1 MSNLHK
7 QREPIQ
13 AIHTH
18 ANWIMAVV
26 ITVGLW
32 AVPGPVNAQDSG
44 ATLEEIVVT
53 SRRYEE
59 SINDAPLAV
68 NVLDAE
74 YLQKQGVNT
83 LSDALQL
90 TPGATWGHYTMAQ
103 PGHTLRGIE
112 SYNSGNASLE
122 SSVQMVVDGIPITQ
136 AFMMTPPVFD
146 LERIE
151 VMRGPQGTTFGRNAS
166 LGIAHFV
173 TAKPSQ
179 EFRR

>member
-1 MSNLHK
+1 MSNEH
-7 QREPIQ
+7 QPHWSIP
-13 AIHTH
+13 AIRK
-18 ANWIMAVV
+18 NSSLV
-26 ITVGLW
+26 IAALVTVGSL
-32 AVPGPVNAQDSG
+32 AGTGQVNAQESG
-44 ATLEEIVVT
+44 AALEEIVVT

-68 NVLDAE
+68 NVLDAD
-74 YLQKQGVNT
+74 YLEKQGVNT

-136 AFMMTPPVFD
+136 AFMMTPPVYD
-146 LERIE
+146 MERIE
-151 VMRGPQGTTFGRNAS
+151 QSRVRSSAH
-166 LGIAHFV
+166 LGMPRWEHVVIMVWAATSTV
-173 TAKPSQ
+173 V
-179 EFRR
+179 

>member
-1 MSNLHK
+1 MNASFRQDLFNFSLSR
-7 QREPIQ
+7 QI
-13 AIHTH
+13 AC
-18 ANWIMAVV
+18 AAAV
-26 ITVGLW
+26 IAVGLVIP
-32 AVPGPVNAQDSG
+32 AGQVIAQESG
-44 ATLEEIVVT
+44 ASGGTLEEIVVT

-68 NVLDAE
+68 NVLDAD
-74 YLQKQGVNT
+74 YLAKQGVNT

-136 AFMMTPPVFD
+136 AFMMTPPVYD
-146 LERIE
+146 MERIE
-151 VMRGPQGTTFGRNAS
+151 VMRGPQRICECLG
-166 LGIAHFV
+166 GIAELLWPWWPH
-173 TAKPSQ
+173 
-179 EFRR
+179 